1 MFTRQCATYE
11 VLQHFLSIC
20 LTNCETTSII
30 IIPGIHLFNQTYPSC
45 RRLAAGCLEETDHPA
60 ESCQWEGIRSP
71 LALRLRTLKK
81 QLTMETKVKQG
92 ADNMIQTYT
101 NGSIKVVNTPRHLYV
116 VGFSVVFSGS
126 EEEPAVVVMLLS

>member
-1 MFTRQCATYE
+1 MRLVGRGRLVQRWRHDD
-11 VLQHFLSIC
+11 Q
-20 LTNCETTSII
+20 
-30 IIPGIHLFNQTYPSC
+30 PGPLPGTDPGHRRRPSC

-60 ESCQWEGIRSP
+60 ESCPWEEVRSP

-101 NGSIKVVNTPRHLYV
+101 NGSIKVGAAPPACPR
-116 VGFSVVFSGS
+116 SVSGRF
-126 EEEPAVVVMLLS
+126 